1 MTNTGILVPLWY
13 AAPNAY
19 KRLQALMLDPRA
31 IIVETRAT
39 PHIPRR
45 PEWCRCGERGLQRT
59 WDPRYYYF
67 SDRSYGSGGGTTE
80 NWLGNTHDQQPEFGI
95 ELVNAELGIRFL
107 QIGIGQGKTTVLLC
121 ATKGKEGEPCHWK
134 VIVELLRL
142 RMPDLQVIL

>member
-39 PHIPRR
+39 PHVPRR
-45 PEWCRCGERGLQRT
+45 PEWCRWGERGLQRT
-59 WDPRYYYF
+59 
-67 SDRSYGSGGGTTE
+67 
-80 NWLGNTHDQQPEFGI
+80 
-95 ELVNAELGIRFL
+95 
-107 QIGIGQGKTTVLLC
+107 
-121 ATKGKEGEPCHWK
+121 GEPCHWK